1 MIAVDDSGDITGIEE
16 DYVTLP
22 KPDRDGFELHLT
34 HLLSSAIGKE
44 QCLNTSVSFHE
55 IDRKDV
61 CMVQVDRASKATY
74 VREGGEY
81 KLYIRTGNQTQP
93 LPMKEA
99 VDYVLA
105 HWPG

>member
-1 MIAVDDSGDITGIEE
+1 M
-16 DYVTLP
+16 
-22 KPDRDGFELHLT
+22 
-34 HLLSSAIGKE
+34 
-44 QCLNTSVSFHE
+44 SFHE
-55 IDRKDV
+55 IDGKDV
-61 CMVQVDRASKATY
+61 CMVQVDRTSKVTY

-105 HWPG
+105 HWPGRAESDKT